1 MVISMGYCQCMLPAI
16 NGFNNIEDS
25 GQDLCIFLWF
35 IYVAYIPQNFTIS
48 YFNILLHS
56 ATVILVHLN
65 PQLFI
70 PVITLIQNNSYAY
83 RAPYTAFKYYAYMI
97 FQHFSSIV
105 VYFRYWSGSMWENS
119 SPISPPSFKYMLPLV
134 SSVCKKSIEIS
145 YVAAYLSS
153 LSSIMNEN
161 IRSWIDIDGD
171 LVYSFWIQMHWGL
184 SYATF
189 YPP

>member
-1 MVISMGYCQCMLPAI
+1 MFS
-16 NGFNNIEDS
+16 
-25 GQDLCIFLWF
+25 
-35 IYVAYIPQNFTIS
+35 
-48 YFNILLHS
+48 FNILFHS

-70 PVITLIQNNSYAY
+70 PVIKLIQNNSYAY
-83 RAPYTAFKYYAYMI
+83 RVPYTAFRYCAYMI